1 LLACALGHRVAP
13 AFHGQVHWFRVGTWD
28 ARTIGEMLAL
38 RFGTPC
44 ARARLFPG
52 LLRHL
57 SRSGPTFIVL
67 DNHED
72 DRAMAK
78 VLDELRGADVTWV
91 ITARRCLLSGVSL
104 YPVTAPLV
112 TAGRN
117 AFPRVARLTK
127 LLRYNPL
134 ALDIADA
141 LVRSRAVTAGDL
153 HEWLIAHGIERVRAV
168 DHEDDLPEVSL
179 LVDFAYRRL
188 DAAARRLLFVLAQ
201 VSGDHVGRDSLFE
214 LARAGRSG
222 SPGLARLLHWH
233 LVQEP
238 FRARYALHAVVKY
251 ALRGRGR
258 VDPRRIVDHYIELLE
273 QSPERF
279 DLEQTH
285 FFAAMDFAH
294 TAGNLSMALRIDRL
308 FYRLRPDTSPAA

>member
-1 LLACALGHRVAP
+1 
-13 AFHGQVHWFRVGTWD
+13 VHWFRVGSWD

-38 RFGTPC
+38 RFGTPY

-52 LLRHL
+52 ISRFL

-67 DNHED
+67 DNHEN

-78 VLDELRGADVTWV
+78 VLDELRGAEVTWV

-112 TAGRN
+112 TAGRS
-117 AFPRVARLTK
+117 AFPLVARLTR

-141 LVRSRAVTAGDL
+141 LVRSGAVAAGEL
-153 HEWLIAHGIERVRAV
+153 RHWLVARGIERVKAV

-179 LVDFAYRRL
+179 LVDFAYRKL
-188 DAAARRLLFVLAQ
+188 DPTARRLLFVLTR
-201 VSGDHVGRDSLFE
+201 VTGDHVGKDSLFE
-214 LARAGRSG
+214 LARADSAG
-222 SPGLARLLHWH
+222 SAALAELLEWH

-238 FRARYALHAVVKY
+238 FPARYALHAVVKY

-258 VDPRRIVDHYIELLE
+258 MDPKRIVEHYIDLLE
-273 QSPERF
+273 RSPERF

-294 TAGNLSMALRIDRL
+294 GAGDLTMALRIDRL
-308 FYRLRPDTSPAA
+308 FSRLRPDTSPAA